1 MFAGVLAAA
10 AAGGL
15 GANALVALL
24 AAVVVG
30 MVALR
35 ALRDPPWTMRGR
47 RAWRS
52 GWQRWW
58 DLMRAFAARSRG
70 PGPGRGPGGGRSWRR
85 GGGGD
90 VADFTPPGA
99 PTGPPEVRPG
109 SRLPVRCEVA
119 TERLQVW
126 HSTATQRAYE
136 VPAERGLAGATPGV
150 VADLVFERGRP
161 RVLPR
166 EVN

>member
-10 AAGGL
+10 AVGGL

-24 AAVVVG
+24 AAVGVG
-30 MVALR
+30 LLALR
-35 ALRDPPWTMRGR
+35 ALRDPPWTPRGR
-47 RAWRS
+47 RAWHTSWR
-52 GWQRWW
+52 RWR
-58 DLMRAFAARSRG
+58 DLVRAFSVRSRG
-70 PGPGRGPGGGRSWRR
+70 PGRVGGAGRTWRDR
-85 GGGGD
+85 PVGD
-90 VADFTPPGA
+90 VADGA
-99 PTGPPEVRPG
+99 PPAAPAGPPEVRPG
-109 SRLPVRCEVA
+109 SRVPVRCEVA

-126 HSTATQRAYE
+126 HSTATRRAYE